1 MLKTYI
7 ENEERFTEEDKAVLI
22 SVLTENLPV
31 LRAKIGVSQEEV
43 ANIIGV
49 SRQTYSSIE
58 TMKRPMT
65 WGMFLSLVLFYG
77 CNDGT
82 AVMLDGMGILT
93 PQLNNFLNI
102 NNRKEFMG

>member
-1 MLKTYI
+1 MKKYI
-7 ENEERFTEEDKAVLI
+7 EDEKQFTEEDKAKLI
-22 SVLTENLPV
+22 ALLTKNLPV
-31 LRAKIGVSQEEV
+31 LRAKIGVSQEKV
-43 ANIIGV
+43 GNIIGV

-82 AVMLDGMGILT
+82 AAMLDGMGILT
-93 PQLNNFLNI
+93 PQLNDFLNI